1 MVVAP
6 HVDRLHGLLGLKNS
20 MLKISYICLSILVI
34 CPSWYQT
41 IWFGLLCAVLV
52 FSVMWLVCR
61 LRLRRIAKSIRA
73 RFDERLAQR
82 TRAARELQDTMLQT
96 VQGSK
101 FVADVAF
108 EKSNDTAHM
117 RLALEKLSGW
127 LGQATQEGQKVLNS
141 LSTSTVEKNDD

>member
-1 MVVAP
+1 MWRIP
-6 HVDRLHGLLGLKNS
+6 
-20 MLKISYICLSILVI
+20 YICFFIFVL
-34 CPSWYQT
+34 CPTWHQT
-41 IWFGLLCAVLV
+41 IWFGLLCAVFV
-52 FSVMWLVCR
+52 FSVMWLVCH
-61 LRLRRIAKSIRA
+61 LRVRRIAKSIRV

-82 TRAARELQDTMLQT
+82 TRIARELQDTMLQT

-101 FVADVAF
+101 FVADDAF

-127 LGQATQEGQKVLNS
+127 LGQATREGQKVLNL